1 MFEAGGRTLDR
12 CRSSA
17 VGAAHLA
24 LLLGLTPRPLFPS
37 VPSCPLGRSEVRRI
51 PLLGSWVNKPKY
63 SRTRSKHSGPFGRRH
78 PALTLSLPARHP
90 SGWPAAEPMA
100 QVDWA
105 ATLTTQLV
113 PNRSTHMPNVSPQ
126 GAFSNGTVTLPP
138 SLRRSQ

>member
-1 MFEAGGRTLDR
+1 
-12 CRSSA
+12 
-17 VGAAHLA
+17 
-24 LLLGLTPRPLFPS
+24 
-37 VPSCPLGRSEVRRI
+37 VRRSYQKVS
-51 PLLGSWVNKPKY
+51 LGTSVNRGMN
-63 SRTRSKHSGPFGRRH
+63 SRTRSKHSGPFGRGH
-78 PALTLSLPARHP
+78 PALTLSPPARHP
-90 SGWPAAEPMA
+90 SGRRAAEPMA